1 MNKTDTIDHIALSAD
16 LSKEAAGRVM
26 DAFEAR
32 LKAHTAEGKRVVF
45 RGFGSFSRGLPAQKT
60 GRNPRTGKPIT
71 YTAYHKPKNGPAVG
85 ETTLRNE
92 IAADAQVSLAEAGR
106 ALAALRAA
114 ITTSMRKGGIATFYG
129 FGRFYVGKRSARN
142 GRNPRTGASV
152 LIRAARVPRFRA
164 SKTGNAGGKFSAGEG
179 LRAAV
184 N

>member
-1 MNKTDTIDHIALSAD
+1 MNKTDTIDHIALAAD
-16 LSKEAAGRVM
+16 LTKEAAGRVM

-32 LKAHTAEGKRVVF
+32 LKAHTAECKRVVF

-71 YTAYHKPKNGPAVG
+71 YTAHHKPKSVPAVG

-114 ITTSMRKGGIATFYG
+114 ITTSMRKGGIASFYG
-129 FGRFYVGKRSARN
+129 FGRFYGEPAHPDQGRGNPLTVRSSA
-142 GRNPRTGASV
+142 V
-152 LIRAARVPRFRA
+152 HWERACAE
-164 SKTGNAGGKFSAGEG
+164 T
-179 LRAAV
+179 LL
-184 N
+184 